1 MRPRRRRRDASSA
14 MPERQ
19 VPLQVQAVAGNLVAA
34 GDGVWAWYRLADA
47 PHWFTDVAHRRQHR
61 SAVMAR
67 FADLVGHR
75 LQFRIT
81 EHPVAAKAWA
91 ADFRGRTAA
100 RARTPESAQAD
111 SRDDVVV
118 LMRERI
124 EDLPALTVPAG
135 YVGVRLA
142 RQKATH
148 EQLQA
153 LLAGETPRGLKDT
166 ADALLRVDHVVAGEG
181 WQARRVTG
189 ARGARPRERS

>member
-1 MRPRRRRRDASSA
+1 MRLRRRGGGRPE

-19 VPLQVQAVAGNLVAA
+19 VPLGARAVAGNLVAA

-47 PHWFTDVAHRRQHR
+47 PYWFTDVAHRRQHR

-100 RARTPESAQAD
+100 RARTPESATAE
-111 SRDDVVV
+111 SWDDVVD
-118 LMRERI
+118 LMRHRI

-135 YVGVRLA
+135 YVGVRPA
-142 RQKATH
+142 PQPADPP
-148 EQLQA
+148 QLPP
-153 LLAGETPRGLKDT
+153 L
-166 ADALLRVDHVVAGEG
+166 
-181 WQARRVTG
+181 
-189 ARGARPRERS
+189 